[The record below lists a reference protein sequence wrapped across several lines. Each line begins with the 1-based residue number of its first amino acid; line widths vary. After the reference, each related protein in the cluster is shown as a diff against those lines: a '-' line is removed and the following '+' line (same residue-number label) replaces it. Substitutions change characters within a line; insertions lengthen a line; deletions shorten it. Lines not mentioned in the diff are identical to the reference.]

1 LEEMM
6 SEDMWKL
13 DWGRVDDTPDPGW
26 FLRFLDESRK
36 FLPPPSLEAAKKS
49 FGFLDVK
56 EGHHV
61 LDIGC
66 GTGLHCQLLAF
77 LVGRSG
83 LVTGIDYSDQ
93 MVREAQ
99 RRVEGKN
106 LPLRFARGDANAL
119 QFDSNTFDRI
129 WCAAVLQH
137 LEDPSRAIAEM
148 VRALKP
154 GGMVCSFEHDWG
166 TLAIDAGDVETA
178 QKIATLHCDS
188 IRTGHIGRQVPRL
201 FKEAGLSEVTVT
213 GIPYVMD
220 SLPLLEDCVLQPVG
234 KRAIEN
240 GTIMEAD
247 FKNLL
252 EGLRLEASKGRTL
265 WSFLVFRV
273 VGQKKQPTH
282 VGLK

>member
-1 LEEMM
+1 MM

-13 DWGRVDDTPDPGW
+13 DWARIDDTPDPGW

-36 FLPPPSLEAAKKS
+36 SVPPPSLEAAEKF

-66 GTGLHCQLLAF
+66 GTGLHCRLLTF
-77 LVGRSG
+77 LAGRSG

-93 MVREAQ
+93 MVQEAQ
-99 RRVEGKN
+99 RRVEGRK
-106 LPLRFARGDANAL
+106 LPLKFERGDANAL
-119 QFDSNTFDRI
+119 QFADNTFDRI

-137 LEDPSRAIAEM
+137 LADPSKAVAEM
-148 VRALKP
+148 VRVLRP

-166 TLAIDAGDVETA
+166 TLVIDAGESDTA
-178 QKIATLHCDS
+178 QKIANLHCDS
-188 IRTGHIGRQVPRL
+188 IRTGRIGRQVPRL
-201 FKEAGLSEVTVT
+201 FKEAGLSGVAVT
-213 GIPYVMD
+213 GIPFVMD

-240 GTIMEAD
+240 GIIQETEL
-247 FKNLL
+247 KRLL

-273 VGQKKQPTH
+273 VGQKQ
-282 VGLK
+282 

>member
-1 LEEMM
+1 M
-6 SEDMWKL
+6 SESMWKL
-13 DWGRVDDTPDPGW
+13 DWACVDDTPDPGW

-36 FLPPPSLEAAKKS
+36 SVPPPSLEAAQKF

-66 GTGLHCQLLAF
+66 GTGLHCQLLTF

-99 RRVEGKN
+99 RRVEGRN
-106 LPLRFARGDANAL
+106 LPLKFERGDANAL
-119 QFDSNTFDRI
+119 EFDNNTFDRI

-137 LEDPSRAIAEM
+137 LADPSKAVAEM
-148 VRALKP
+148 VRVLRP
-154 GGMVCSFEHDWG
+154 GGMACSFEHDWG
-166 TLAIDAGDVETA
+166 TLVIDSGEQGTA
-178 QKIATLHCDS
+178 QKIASLHCDS
-188 IRTGHIGRQVPRL
+188 IRTGHVGRQVPRL
-201 FKEAGLSEVTVT
+201 FKEAGLSEVAVT
-213 GIPYVMD
+213 GIPFVMD

-234 KRAIEN
+234 RKAVEKGIIHEDEFRS
-240 GTIMEAD
+240 
-247 FKNLL
+247 LL
-252 EGLRLEASKGRTL
+252 EDLRLEASKGRTL

-273 VGQKKQPTH
+273 VGRKQ
-282 VGLK
+282 